1 GGVALVELGF
11 LALLVGDQE
20 VDAVQRHPAVVA
32 DDAAATV
39 GIRQAG
45 YNARRARLADRR
57 RVRVE
62 HAIVVGLAVLG
73 EDLADA
79 LVRLVPVRFQAGGDH
94 APAAEG
100 DDRALERR
108 VRLQA
113 DDNLTLLVDVA
124 RAVRK
129 NARRHLRYVQNA
141 LLAFLRE
148 QRRQL

>member
-1 GGVALVELGF
+1 
-11 LALLVGDQE
+11 
-20 VDAVQRHPAVVA
+20 
-32 DDAAATV
+32 
-39 GIRQAG
+39 
-45 YNARRARLADRR
+45 
-57 RVRVE
+57 
-62 HAIVVGLAVLG
+62 
-73 EDLADA
+73 
-79 LVRLVPVRFQAGGDH
+79 GDH

-100 DDRALERR
+100 HDRALERR

-148 QRRQL
+148 QRRQLLPESLGSLRGSGEKSTVAFVRCVVALDEIAHVDAALPASRHESAPRDC